1 MTVLNKAVLINY
13 DRLSQMIESNTVDE
27 ETVYFLSG
35 KDVIRAIK
43 NIQIPSVEGLAK
55 TAEIESIY
63 AKKTEL
69 PDVSDLAIKTEV
81 VTKNDFQ
88 LIINELKKI
97 NGEV

>member
-1 MTVLNKAVLINY
+1 
-13 DRLSQMIESNTVDE
+13 MIESNTVDE

-55 TAEIESIY
+55 TAEIESTY

>member
-13 DRLSQMIESNTVDE
+13 DRLSQMIESNAVDE

-55 TAEIESIY
+55 TAEIESTY

>member
-27 ETVYFLSG
+27 ETVYFLSD

-55 TAEIESIY
+55 TAEIESTY

-69 PDVSDLAIKTEV
+69 PDVSDLAVKTEV

>member
-55 TAEIESIY
+55 TAEIESTY

>member
-27 ETVYFLSG
+27 EIVYFLSG

-55 TAEIESIY
+55 TAEIESTY

>member
-13 DRLSQMIESNTVDE
+13 DRLNQSIESNTVDE

-55 TAEIESIY
+55 TAEIESTY

>member
-13 DRLSQMIESNTVDE
+13 DRLSQMIESNTA
-27 ETVYFLSG
+27 VYFLSG

-55 TAEIESIY
+55 TAEIESTY

-69 PDVSDLAIKTEV
+69 PDISDLAIKTEV